1 MAGVPSNCGPSG
13 HRQVAAARLCPTSR
27 AYCAG
32 LATVRFPKG
41 AHALRC
47 GCWTQ
52 PPARTTPVWLA
63 PQGREHESSH
73 HRIEDS
79 IMSTISYAGYGV
91 WNSTND
97 VTSKVTQQYANKQR
111 EF

>member
-1 MAGVPSNCGPSG
+1 M
-13 HRQVAAARLCPTSR
+13 
-27 AYCAG
+27 
-32 LATVRFPKG
+32 
-41 AHALRC
+41 
-47 GCWTQ
+47 
-52 PPARTTPVWLA
+52 WLA

-111 EF
+111 EFFANNGDYGDPAPGERKYLYIVWNNNGSASGVVGEDDSRGIILP